1 MLKASIQWVS
11 YKNVFHEI
19 KEITLADTHR
29 ATYFLVGFASLVI
42 IIAGLKAASAIVVP
56 FMLSMFIAII
66 FAPLLAWLASHKVP
80 IGIAVMLVVLL
91 MVFSV
96 GSLVI
101 FVGSSL
107 DDFYAALPGYKE
119 RLANELSAVTELL
132 SLVGISISA
141 DQIRS
146 YFDPSILMQV
156 VTNALSSL
164 GGVLTNVFVVLM
176 TVVFILFE
184 AADFPTKLSAA
195 MDDASGSLKRFDAF
209 SKAVNQ
215 YLAIKTLVSI
225 LTGVVVGVWLWIIG
239 VDFPLLWG
247 VSAFLLNF
255 VPNIGSIIAAIPAVM
270 LAFVQLGGLASGL
283 AALGFLVIN
292 LVVGNMIEP
301 RYMGKGLGLS
311 TLVVFLSLIL
321 WGWVFGAVGML
332 LSIPLTI
339 IVKLALEANPR
350 TRWIALM
357 LGSHAEMPHYN
368 KVIDGMAIGHE
379 K

>member
-1 MLKASIQWVS
+1 M
-11 YKNVFHEI
+11 
-19 KEITLADTHR
+19 ADTHR

-66 FAPLLAWLASHKVP
+66 FAPLLAWLARHKVP
-80 IGIAVMLVVLL
+80 IGMAVMIVVLL

-119 RLANELSAVTELL
+119 RLSNELIVVTDMLHH
-132 SLVGISISA
+132 VGISISA
-141 DQIRS
+141 EKIRS

-195 MDDASGSLKRFDAF
+195 MDDASGSLKRFETF
-209 SKAVNQ
+209 SNAVNQ

-225 LTGVVVGVWLWIIG
+225 LTGFVVGIWLWIIG

-270 LAFVQLGGLASGL
+270 LAFVQLGGVASGL

-292 LVVGNMIEP
+292 LVVGNIIEP

-350 TRWIALM
+350 TQWMALM
-357 LGSHAEMPHYN
+357 LGSHAEMPHYS
-368 KVIDGMAIGHE
+368 KVIEGMALGH
-379 K
+379 KK